1 MTEPRDTRDE
11 GGQQQRRNRE
21 RTGWGRVLLPLTAI
35 AFLAIFIAAML
46 IIYNLATN

>member
-1 MTEPRDTRDE
+1 MTEPNETRDE
-11 GGQQQRRNRE
+11 SRRQGSNRG
-21 RTGWGRVLLPLTAI
+21 RTRWDRILLPLTAI